1 MTTRRTRP
9 APRPPE
15 GTPPPAELA
24 RQARAVLADAVR
36 IAHWAADGTSTGSAP
51 LAARTLERAAA
62 ALALAPAQVQA

>member
-1 MTTRRTRP
+1 MTSRTPRDSRLRLVRPRPQATARKAVTTRRTRP

-36 IAHWAADGTSTGSAP
+36 
-51 LAARTLERAAA
+51 
-62 ALALAPAQVQA
+62 